1 MTGHSYKNLV
11 RNLSNISCTCTDS
24 LVPSGQQFS
33 GDVRLVASS
42 GSTEV
47 RVGRLEVYYN
57 GQWGTVCNDNFGI
70 NNARV
75 ACRQLGFLG
84 YTGYGT
90 VRE

>member
-1 MTGHSYKNLV
+1 MPIYGV
-11 RNLSNISCTCTDS
+11 VI
-24 LVPSGQQFS
+24 VPSGQLS
-33 GDVRLVASS
+33 GDVRLIDSS

-57 GQWGTVCNDNFGI
+57 GQWGTVCDDNFGI
-70 NNARV
+70 NDGRV